1 MRYSFGR
8 TWHDAV
14 AALRLL
20 EEAVELPHL
29 VHGAL
34 RPAFRRDEGLDFGAY
49 IPCILWIRGKIAQ
62 RLRDNLDKACSVQHV
77 VTRERWTGAHERTHR
92 RR

>member
-1 MRYSFGR
+1 MRHSFGR

-20 EEAVELPHL
+20 QEAVELPHL
-29 VHGAL
+29 VCGAL

-49 IPCILWIRGKIAQ
+49 RLCILWIRGKIAQ
-62 RLRDNLDKACSVQHV
+62 RLRDNLDKACSDQHV
-77 VTRERWTGAHERTHR
+77 VTRE
-92 RR
+92 